1 MTLLTIGAALAKNVG
16 MSVPDIMISS
26 PERKWL
32 EAVQF
37 ANETGEELARRV
49 DWGQLQDTATLT
61 GTGAA
66 YRPSGALE
74 KGGKRA
80 AATGDYEA
88 WKPDA

>member
-16 MSVPDIMISS
+16 MSIPDIMVLSS
-26 PERKWL
+26 DRRWL

-37 ANETGEELARRV
+37 ANETGEELVRRV

-66 YRPSGALE
+66 VAHAL
-74 KGGKRA
+74 
-80 AATGDYEA
+80 
-88 WKPDA
+88 PDDFARLNQGVAVQPDDG